1 MISVTEAKKII
12 QEQVSC
18 LAPEMAA
25 VQDAHGLVL
34 AADVFAATTVPGF
47 PQSSMDG
54 YAFKFDDW
62 SPGKK
67 IALSGI
73 IAAGDNSRAMLQ
85 QGTAVRI
92 FTGAAVPAGADT
104 VVMQEKTVIEQNE
117 LLINDE
123 RLEKGMF
130 VRPEGTEIKKGQL
143 ALSAGSLLTPGA
155 IAFLV
160 GIGITEVLVQPL
172 PRVSIVV
179 TGDELQ
185 EPGKPLQYGQVYEA
199 NSFALSA
206 ALRQLGIQQINV
218 FKVKDDLALLTSV
231 MKQAMQETDLLFLTG
246 GISVG
251 DFDFVLQ
258 ASIDNGVEKLFH
270 KIRQRPAKP
279 LFFGRKDGVY
289 VFGLP
294 GNPASGLVSFYE
306 YALPAIGNM
315 CGRDCSLQTVEAPL
329 ENPFKKPAGLTHFLK
344 GWYNGITVNVLDA
357 QESYRLSSF
366 AKANCL
372 VQIEEDSTAH
382 AAGALVETHLLP
394 RF

>member
-382 AAGALVETHLLP
+382 AAGELVEIHLLP